1 MTATCYLRRL
11 FLVALLITV
20 AMAALNYYADPY
32 GVWRYGLPSDPIRSR
47 PAIRNQERLHKA
59 HAIRFAD
66 ADCIIL
72 GNSRVVVGIDPNHS
86 ALPEKTYNLGLS
98 AANIYECWRYLQ
110 HAASFQ
116 KPKLVL
122 LAIDKGMFDAD
133 SRPEVDFDEKRLAVA
148 ADGTPNPNWGC
159 ADIPETLLSLDA
171 FVDSLKTL
179 RNKTGVAYKDG
190 MRDEVL
196 LKPYMQAA
204 KVLSENVRWKEMSR
218 KFAWRYG
225 SNQQV
230 NAFRNI
236 LILCAE
242 QRIDLRIFTNP
253 LHAEMLDIEYGD
265 GKDFAAWAEWLA
277 IPKSGLVG
285 RPIDGSNPAARSGNT
300 KGFRYEFPIR
310 NFYHFLPENSEPFP
324 KPGEKVSAMKS
335 YWEISHYKKAVGD
348 RVLSEVMRNDRP
360 AEGDWLTTLQAE
372 RAQWKETR

>member
-1 MTATCYLRRL
+1 MNAACYLRRL
-11 FLVALLITV
+11 ALVALLITV

-47 PAIRNQERLHKA
+47 PAIRNQERMHKA
-59 HAIRFAD
+59 HAVRFAD
-66 ADCIIL
+66 ADCLIL
-72 GNSRVVVGIDPNHS
+72 GSSRVIVGIDPNHP

-110 HAASFQ
+110 HAATFQ

-133 SRPEVDFDEKRLAVA
+133 SRPEVDFDEQRLAVA
-148 ADGTPNPNWGC
+148 ADGTPNPNWGR
-159 ADIPETLLSLDA
+159 ADVPETLLSLDA

-179 RNKTGVAYKDG
+179 RDKTGVAYKDG

-204 KVLSENVRWKEMSR
+204 KVLSENVRWKDMSR
-218 KFAWRYG
+218 KFAW
-225 SNQQV
+225 N
-230 NAFRNI
+230 NARGQN
-236 LILCAE
+236 A
-242 QRIDLRIFTNP
+242 QRDAFVQLLSFCKKNKIELRIFTNP

-265 GKDFAAWAEWLA
+265 GVAFEQWGRWLNEVLA
-277 IPKSGLVG
+277 NFQMS
-285 RPIDGSNPAARSGNT
+285 
-300 KGFRYEFPIR
+300 FC

-324 KPGEKVSAMKS
+324 KPGEKVSAMKA

-360 AEGDWLTTLQAE
+360 AEGDWLTTLRSE
-372 RAQWKETR
+372 RAAWKEGR